1 MFLCQGDPGSVVD
14 SMTGES
20 SDHELATAAAAVE
33 NDKNGLQ
40 EAITT
45 APGMTYLN
53 SALVFHHEMSNT
65 GGILQ

>member
-1 MFLCQGDPGSVVD
+1 
-14 SMTGES
+14 MTGGLGES

-45 APGMTYLN
+45 APGMIYLYW
-53 SALVFHHEMSNT
+53 V
-65 GGILQ
+65 